1 MISRNAKSSHLQW
14 SIIIAIGSLI
24 VATAQHDFQFENA
37 NNEED
42 LQLVFTEPV
51 EQIAETVRPTKNTH
65 YEKELSQCPHSESKI
80 LLSLVLKSQSWS
92 NIVDN
97 KKTKAVNKLSRFFM
111 IPKNFFHFDDISR
124 RDIYEMVKYSS
135 SRGPSAPNVGSGKKV
150 GRIEFVVG
158 CDNELFPTG
167 KLIANQ
173 IAEQMKDGTIAD
185 ISGLDFEWWSVNRRR
200 ASNRVPRTKRETEG
214 SGEDEYDEYYDEE
227 DEDEEEITEVPT
239 VSTHAHRHH
248 GDTNILER
256 DSRIGLTKTVQTHGG
271 PHIQLVADST
281 AGKVLD
287 NLDPDIRESVSI
299 LESEISKTIENNM
312 SKIKENEEEL
322 EKILESAKK
331 KKPTGIFPDTYNVA
345 EESDNDDFITPI
357 IETIP
362 EDEQIEIIKKP
373 LPTPSTLSPSTQRH
387 TTQLPVTLAGK
398 KGIEDDYVIEDVS
411 HMRKDGMRP
420 RYGKDFDTTAAHVA
434 STTVTTEISRGGG
447 EDVWRPVT
455 KASGGHEVKAVT
467 SSQTAS
473 ESTEVTTKSTF
484 RDSQTTPSTP
494 LASTESTQ
502 PEQTSTS
509 TSLATTEW
517 FEPEAVNK
525 PPVIRNRL
533 PKQALTAG
541 KPFSLHV
548 PLETFYD
555 DEDRNNLQLALYD
568 KNDHP
573 LKANSWIQFNV
584 DTREIYGLPLEDA
597 VSRWQYRLHATD
609 SIGQS
614 VTETLDISVQQHKSH
629 RSANHEISIGIRLN
643 EKFSNSVDWQMKVVR
658 GIVSAMGDA
667 NMNSVIVRE
676 IRHSQQDPNSATF
689 VYTNETL
696 PKDRCSE
703 EELENLVKRLHT
715 RAFSD
720 ALLPEIA
727 LKSVTGQPIGPCQK
741 QAVPK
746 AKPTPTISKNFP
758 PVPRNQVDRVNATVG
773 QLLIFQV
780 PQDTFYDP
788 EDGTNL
794 RLSLLSLEGSK
805 LDAKHWLQFDSK
817 NQEFY
822 GIPKPADVGQREYLL
837 VAEDRE
843 GLTATDALVVVVNHA
858 PKRDYSALF
867 EMTLG
872 ISNDNFNNSATQRR
886 FIERVA
892 QVFGDVSTANIQ
904 VRSIRA
910 LHHSGHTLVSFY
922 NTTIYRLHHMCPH
935 DEIEVL
941 RNVLMHSDAS
951 VRNRVRDTIGTEFNL
966 LSVNLI
972 PAGTCQGTDTT
983 FHDPFVP
990 IKTEDKPAPTFKD
1003 DYLLTFV
1010 LPAVIILAML
1020 LLASIIACVLHR
1032 RRLTGKMELGDEEE
1046 RRSFRSKGI
1055 PVIFQDELD
1064 EKPEIGNK
1072 SPVILKD
1079 EKPPLLPPSYNSTN
1093 PDGDNEDVDEYVPPP
1108 AVIIGGRESRGK
1120 SPVTPSYR
1128 KPPPYVSP

>member
-1 MISRNAKSSHLQW
+1 MISTRRNGTSYSFHLHW
-14 SIIIAIGSLI
+14 SIVIVIGSLI
-24 VATAQHDFQFENA
+24 VAAAQQDFQFENG

-42 LQLVFTEPV
+42 LQYVFTEPV
-51 EQIAETVRPTKNTH
+51 EQIAETVKPTKNTH

-80 LLSLVLKSQSWS
+80 VLSLVLKSQSWS

-111 IPKNFFHFDDISR
+111 VPKKFFHFDDISR

-135 SRGPSAPNVGSGKKV
+135 NRGPNPPNMGSSKKV

-185 ISGLDFEWWSVNRRR
+185 ISGLEFEWWSVWRRR

-214 SGEDEYDEYYDEE
+214 SGEDEYDDYYDEE
-227 DEDEEEITEVPT
+227 DEEEEEITEVPT

-248 GDTNILER
+248 HVDNNEGEIEEEEEKLTDSILP
-256 DSRIGLTKTVQTHGG
+256 DATH
-271 PHIQLVADST
+271 
-281 AGKVLD
+281 
-287 NLDPDIRESVSI
+287 RESTTYKSPETTPTSN
-299 LESEISKTIENNM
+299 LA
-312 SKIKENEEEL
+312 
-322 EKILESAKK
+322 EKATRSPFA
-331 KKPTGIFPDTYNVA
+331 V
-345 EESDNDDFITPI
+345 
-357 IETIP
+357 IP
-362 EDEQIEIIKKP
+362 EEPRASATTTEMPDDYDEEDDDEEIISRTSIYDAV
-373 LPTPSTLSPSTQRH
+373 PTVSP
-387 TTQLPVTLAGK
+387 TTESSP
-398 KGIEDDYVIEDVS
+398 
-411 HMRKDGMRP
+411 
-420 RYGKDFDTTAAHVA
+420 TT
-434 STTVTTEISRGGG
+434 TTSAPTTTTTTERIVTT
-447 EDVWRPVT
+447 
-455 KASGGHEVKAVT
+455 
-467 SSQTAS
+467 
-473 ESTEVTTKSTF
+473 TEYI
-484 RDSQTTPSTP
+484 
-494 LASTESTQ
+494 
-502 PEQTSTS
+502 
-509 TSLATTEW
+509 
-517 FEPEAVNK
+517 EPEPVNS
-525 PPVIRNRL
+525 PPMIKNRL

-555 DEDRNNLQLALYD
+555 NEDVYNLQLVLYD

-573 LKANSWIQFNV
+573 LKANSWIQFNKE
-584 DTREIYGLPLEDA
+584 TREIYGLPLEDA
-597 VSRWQYRLHATD
+597 VSRWQYRLHASD

-658 GIVSAMGDA
+658 AIVSTMGDA
-667 NMNSVIVRE
+667 SMNNVVVRE

-696 PKDRCSE
+696 PKDRCVE
-703 EELENLVKRLHT
+703 EELEGLVKRLHT
-715 RAFSD
+715 KDFSD
-720 ALLPEIA
+720 VLMPEISV
-727 LKSVTGQPIGPCQK
+727 KSVTGQPIGPCQK
-741 QAVPK
+741 HSVPK
-746 AKPTPTISKNFP
+746 PKPTPTISKNFA

-872 ISNDNFNNSATQRR
+872 ISNENFNNSATQRR

-892 QVFGDVSTANIQ
+892 QAFGDVSTANIQ

-922 NTTIYRLHHMCPH
+922 NTTIYRQHHICPH

-941 RNVLMHSDAS
+941 RNVLMYPDAS
-951 VRNRVRDTIGTEFNL
+951 VRDRVRETIGTEFNL

-972 PAGTCQGTDTT
+972 PAGTCQGTDTMI
-983 FHDPFVP
+983 HDPFVP